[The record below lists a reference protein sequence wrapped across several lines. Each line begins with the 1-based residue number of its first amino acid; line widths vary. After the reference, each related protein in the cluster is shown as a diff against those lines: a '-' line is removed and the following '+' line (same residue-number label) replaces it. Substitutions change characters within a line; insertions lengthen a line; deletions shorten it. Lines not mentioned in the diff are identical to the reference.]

1 MSVYLDYNAS
11 APIDERVLDL
21 MVEVYKNSVGNADS
35 RTHNFGENA
44 RSIVENAR
52 SKLQVCCR
60 LNRMKFFL
68 LAVRQKAI
76 ISQFKDLK
84 SMRKKVTESILLLLL
99 LSTRRCWRQ

>member
-44 RSIVENAR
+44 RSIVENA
-52 SKLQVCCR
+52 
-60 LNRMKFFL
+60 
-68 LAVRQKAI
+68 
-76 ISQFKDLK
+76 
-84 SMRKKVTESILLLLL
+84 
-99 LSTRRCWRQ
+99 

>member
-21 MVEVYKNSVGNADS
+21 MVEVYKNSMGNADS

-52 SKLQVCCR
+52 KQVASLLQV
-60 LNRMKFFL
+60 KPDEIFFTSG
-68 LAVRQKAI
+68 A
-76 ISQFKDLK
+76 
-84 SMRKKVTESILLLLL
+84 TESNNIAIQGLKEYAEKRKRCIEKWQKIL
-99 LSTRRCWRQ
+99 

>member
-52 SKLQVCCR
+52 KQVASLLQV
-60 LNRMKFFL
+60 KPDEIFL